1 MGNDNSELTVDGG
14 RNTAVGTT
22 TVRWIALVAIFAA
35 AALAA
40 IAPGAGAQSVRGVVL
55 QPDSATRA
63 QGVIVVASDEHG
75 VVARTLSAD
84 NGDFDLRLPGAGT
97 YTIRLLRVGFRP
109 TALTPINVPTAGV
122 TGFRAVL
129 GAEAVMLSAVTDKS
143 DNVCGTT
150 EDAGRVIAQLWE
162 EARTA
167 LTATQL
173 SAGTR
178 ALDVDWQVFRFD
190 LVRRSQRVNGR
201 VVSSRTGATDRPFV
215 SASADSLAD
224 DGYVIDEERERTFR
238 APDAAALLS
247 NRFAATHCF
256 RIDAPSR
263 AHPQWVGIAFRPTLD
278 RDWIRDIEGTLWID
292 RASSELR
299 LLEFKYTN
307 LPHEIDVPEVGG
319 FVEFL
324 RVPTGHWLI
333 ARWAIRAPKLVRRSR
348 GGGAVPGGGGS
359 DIVVVEAITVIG
371 GEVTHARR
379 GTTEMYGADP
389 RLVASDGLNGSK
401 PSQPSAC
408 GAGIR
413 DGVSLSGVVRA
424 NGPEAG
430 AVVLMTWAAAT
441 PGAQSRLSTVTDDR
455 GAWTITC
462 APDNVELAVRASNSA
477 LSSVVHAVPA
487 AAGRNVSGLELQ
499 LVDPPGKPE

>member
-1 MGNDNSELTVDGG
+1 MDRRRYTDDG
-14 RNTAVGTT
+14 TSAVC
-22 TVRWIALVAIFAA
+22 RIALVAIFAA
-35 AALAA
+35 AAFA
-40 IAPGAGAQSVRGVVL
+40 IPAVTAGAQSVRGMVL

-63 QGVIVVASDEHG
+63 QGVIVVAADEHG

-84 NGDFDLRLPGAGT
+84 NGDFDLRVPGAGT

-109 TALTPINVPTAGV
+109 TTLAPIAVPTEGV

-129 GAEAVMLSAVTDKS
+129 GAEAVMLSVVTVKS

-190 LVRRSQRVNGR
+190 MVRRTQRVNSR
-201 VVSSRTGATDRPFV
+201 VISARTGATDRPFV

-263 AHPQWVGIAFRPTLD
+263 VHPQWVGIAFRPTQD

-307 LPHEIDVPEVGG
+307 LPHEVDVPEVGG

-348 GGGAVPGGGGS
+348 GGGAVPGGCGS
-359 DIVVVEAITVIG
+359 EIVVVEAISVIG
-371 GEVTHARR
+371 GEVTRARR
-379 GTTEMYGADP
+379 GTTELYGADP
-389 RLVASDGLNGSK
+389 RLVASDGLNGVK

-413 DGVSLSGVVRA
+413 DGVSLSGTVRA
-424 NGPEAG
+424 GGPEAG
-430 AVVLMTWAAAT
+430 AVVLVTWTAAT

-455 GAWTITC
+455 GAWIITC
-462 APDNVELAVRASNSA
+462 APENLKLAVTASSAGANSA
-477 LSSVVHAVPA
+477 VRTVPTI
-487 AAGRNVSGLELQ
+487 AGRNVVGLELQ
-499 LVDPPGKPE
+499 LVDAPGKPE

>member
-1 MGNDNSELTVDGG
+1 MD
-14 RNTAVGTT
+14 RRYTAVGTT
-22 TVRWIALVAIFAA
+22 TVRWIALVAIVAAAVFAA
-35 AALAA
+35 AGATAA
-40 IAPGAGAQSVRGVVL
+40 TARAQSIRGVVL
-55 QPDSATRA
+55 HPDSATRA
-63 QGVIVVASDEHG
+63 QGVIVVAADEHG

-84 NGDFDLRLPGAGT
+84 NGDFDLRVPGAGT

-109 TALTPINVPTAGV
+109 TTLTPLSVPTAGV

-129 GAEAVMLSAVTDKS
+129 GAEAVMLSVVTVKS

-190 LVRRSQRVNGR
+190 MVRRTQRVSGR
-201 VVSSRTGATDRPFV
+201 VLSARTGATDRPFV

-263 AHPQWVGIAFRPTLD
+263 AHPQWVGIAFRPTQD
-278 RDWIRDIEGTLWID
+278 RNWIRDIEGTLWID

-299 LLEFKYTN
+299 LLEFRYTN
-307 LPHEIDVPEVGG
+307 LPNEIDVPEVGG
-319 FVEFL
+319 FVEFV

-359 DIVVVEAITVIG
+359 DIVVVEAISVIG

-379 GTTEMYGADP
+379 GTTELYGADP
-389 RLVASDGLNGSK
+389 RLVASDGLNGIK

-413 DGVSLSGVVRA
+413 DGVSLSGTVRA
-424 NGPEAG
+424 GGPEAG
-430 AVVLMTWAAAT
+430 AVVLVTWT
-441 PGAQSRLSTVTDDR
+441 PTTAGAQSRLSTVTDDR

-462 APDNVELAVRASNSA
+462 APEGFELTVTASNAGLRSAVR
-477 LSSVVHAVPA
+477 VVPLV
-487 AAGRNVSGLELQ
+487 AGRNFSGLELQ
-499 LVDPPGKPE
+499 LVDAPGKPE

>member
-1 MGNDNSELTVDGG
+1 M
-14 RNTAVGTT
+14 
-22 TVRWIALVAIFAA
+22 VAADE
-35 AALAA
+35 
-40 IAPGAGAQSVRGVVL
+40 RG
-55 QPDSATRA
+55 
-63 QGVIVVASDEHG
+63 G
-75 VVARTLSAD
+75 VVARTLSGD
-84 NGDFDLRLPGAGT
+84 NGDFELRVPGAGA
-97 YTIRLLRVGFRP
+97 YTLRLLRVGFRP
-109 TALTPINVPTAGV
+109 TTLAPISVPTTGV
-122 TGFRAVL
+122 MGLRAIL
-129 GAEAVMLSAVTDKS
+129 GAEAVMLSVVTVKS

-178 ALDVDWQVFRFD
+178 TLDVDWQVFRFD
-190 LVRRSQRVNGR
+190 MVRRSQRVTGR
-201 VVSSRTGATDRPFV
+201 VVNARTGATDRPFI

-224 DGYVIDEERERTFR
+224 DGYVVDDERERTFR

-263 AHPQWVGIAFRPTLD
+263 ARPQWIGIAFRPTQD

-292 RASSELR
+292 RATSELR

-307 LPHEIDVPEVGG
+307 LPREVDVPEVGG

-359 DIVVVEAITVIG
+359 DIVVVEAISVIG
-371 GEVTHARR
+371 GEVTRARR
-379 GTTEMYGADP
+379 GVTEMYHADP
-389 RLVASDGLNGSK
+389 KLVTTDGLNGIK

-408 GAGIR
+408 GAGVR
-413 DGVSLSGVVRA
+413 EGVSVSGTVRA
-424 NGPEAG
+424 SGRETT
-430 AVVLMTWAAAT
+430 AVVVVTWTPAT
-441 PGAQSRLSTVTDDR
+441 AGAQSRLSTVTDDR
-455 GAWTITC
+455 GAWTIAC
-462 APDNVELAVRASNSA
+462 APANDELAVRASNAGS
-477 LSSVVHAVPA
+477 SSVARILPPA
-487 AAGRNVSGLELQ
+487 AGHNVNGVELH
-499 LVDPPGKPE
+499 LVDAPGKPE